1 MQAFLVFQSDFGMA
15 DGAVSAMK
23 GVAYSVDPGLVIS
36 DITHEIT
43 PYKSVIA
50 RTAGGQYIVTPNN
63 GTLTHIAAF
72 LGITELRLIEEQ
84 RNRLKNSEAS
94 YTFYGRD
101 VYAYTG
107 ARLAAGLISFEE
119 VGPRLEMD
127 DLVSL
132 DLYGAT
138 LKGSSVTGQIDI
150 LDVRFGS
157 LWTSIPF
164 ETFNALG
171 ISFGDYIE
179 VRIFRE
185 SSLVYINQIT
195 YGRSFAD
202 VMVGMPVLYMNS
214 VGHMALAINQGSFAR
229 AYNIGTGPNLSLD
242 NSDCKSRSLTCKRI
256 CLQTSVYHSEE
267 ELHERYARWDTRAR
281 GNCGHRYLA
290 HQGQDAA
297 CLTGKASAPVALRI
311 GCAAGLVF

>member
-23 GVAYSVDPGLVIS
+23 GVAYSVDPSLVIS

-43 PYKSVIA
+43 PYNIFEASYRLFQTLTYWPANTVFVSVVDPGVGTSRQSVIA

-171 ISFGDYIE
+171 ISFGDYTE

-185 SSLVYINQIT
+185 RSLVYINQIT

-229 AYNIGTGPNLSLD
+229 AYNIGTGSPWTIVLS
-242 NSDCKSRSLTCKRI
+242 R
-256 CLQTSVYHSEE
+256 V
-267 ELHERYARWDTRAR
+267 R
-281 GNCGHRYLA
+281 GN
-290 HQGQDAA
+290 
-297 CLTGKASAPVALRI
+297 LR
-311 GCAAGLVF
+311 

>member
-1 MQAFLVFQSDFGMA
+1 MQAFPVFQSDFGMA

-23 GVAYSVDPGLVIS
+23 GVAYSVDPSLVIS

-43 PYKSVIA
+43 PYNIFEASYRLFQTLPYWPANTVFVSVVDPGVGTSRQSVIA

-164 ETFNALG
+164 ETFNELG
-171 ISFGDYIE
+171 ISFGDYTE

-229 AYNIGTGPNLSLD
+229 AYNIGTGSPWTIVLS
-242 NSDCKSRSLTCKRI
+242 R
-256 CLQTSVYHSEE
+256 V
-267 ELHERYARWDTRAR
+267 R
-281 GNCGHRYLA
+281 GN
-290 HQGQDAA
+290 
-297 CLTGKASAPVALRI
+297 LR
-311 GCAAGLVF
+311 

>member
-23 GVAYSVDPGLVIS
+23 GVAYSVDPSLVIS

-43 PYKSVIA
+43 PYNIFEASYRLFQTLPYWPANTVFVSVVDPGVGTSRQSVIA

-171 ISFGDYIE
+171 ISFGDYTE

-229 AYNIGTGPNLSLD
+229 AYNIGTGSPWTIVLS
-242 NSDCKSRSLTCKRI
+242 R
-256 CLQTSVYHSEE
+256 V
-267 ELHERYARWDTRAR
+267 R
-281 GNCGHRYLA
+281 GN
-290 HQGQDAA
+290 
-297 CLTGKASAPVALRI
+297 LR
-311 GCAAGLVF
+311 

>member
-23 GVAYSVDPGLVIS
+23 GVAYSVDPSLVIS

-43 PYKSVIA
+43 PYNIFEASYRLFQTLPYWPANTVFVSVVDPGVGTSRQSVIA
-50 RTAGGQYIVTPNN
+50 RTACGQYIVTPNN

-72 LGITELRLIEEQ
+72 LGITEIRLIEEQ

-171 ISFGDYIE
+171 ISFGDYTE

-229 AYNIGTGPNLSLD
+229 AYNIGTGSPWTIVLS
-242 NSDCKSRSLTCKRI
+242 R
-256 CLQTSVYHSEE
+256 V
-267 ELHERYARWDTRAR
+267 R
-281 GNCGHRYLA
+281 GN
-290 HQGQDAA
+290 
-297 CLTGKASAPVALRI
+297 LR
-311 GCAAGLVF
+311 

>member
-23 GVAYSVDPGLVIS
+23 GVAYSVDSSLVIS
-36 DITHEIT
+36 DITNEIT
-43 PYKSVIA
+43 PYNIFDASYRLFQTLPYWPANTDLVSVVDPGVGTSRQSVIA

-72 LGITELRLIEEQ
+72 LGITEIRLIEEQ

-171 ISFGDYIE
+171 ISFGDYTE

-185 SSLVYINQIT
+185 NSLVYINQIT

-229 AYNIGTGPNLSLD
+229 AYNIGTGSPWTIVLS
-242 NSDCKSRSLTCKRI
+242 RF
-256 CLQTSVYHSEE
+256 
-267 ELHERYARWDTRAR
+267 R
-281 GNCGHRYLA
+281 GN
-290 HQGQDAA
+290 
-297 CLTGKASAPVALRI
+297 LR
-311 GCAAGLVF
+311 

>member
-43 PYKSVIA
+43 PYNIFEASYRLFQTLPYWPANTVFVSVVDPGVGTSRQSVIA

-127 DLVSL
+127 NIVSL

-171 ISFGDYIE
+171 ISFGDYTE

-229 AYNIGTGPNLSLD
+229 AYNIGTGSPWTIVLS
-242 NSDCKSRSLTCKRI
+242 R
-256 CLQTSVYHSEE
+256 V
-267 ELHERYARWDTRAR
+267 R
-281 GNCGHRYLA
+281 G
-290 HQGQDAA
+290 D
-297 CLTGKASAPVALRI
+297 LR
-311 GCAAGLVF
+311 

>member
-23 GVAYSVDPGLVIS
+23 GVAYSVDPSLVIS

-43 PYKSVIA
+43 PYNIFEASYRLFQTLPYWPANTVFVSVVDPGVGTSRQSVIA

-72 LGITELRLIEEQ
+72 LGITEIRLIEEQ

-171 ISFGDYIE
+171 ISFGDYTE

-185 SSLVYINQIT
+185 RSLVYINQIT

-229 AYNIGTGPNLSLD
+229 AYNIGTGSPWTIVLS
-242 NSDCKSRSLTCKRI
+242 R
-256 CLQTSVYHSEE
+256 V
-267 ELHERYARWDTRAR
+267 R
-281 GNCGHRYLA
+281 GN
-290 HQGQDAA
+290 
-297 CLTGKASAPVALRI
+297 LR
-311 GCAAGLVF
+311 

>member
-23 GVAYSVDPGLVIS
+23 GVAYSVDPSLVIS

-43 PYKSVIA
+43 PYNIFEASYRLFQTLPEWPANTVLVSVVDPRVGTSRQSVIA

-171 ISFGDYIE
+171 ISFGDYTE

-229 AYNIGTGPNLSLD
+229 AYNIGTGSPWTIVLS
-242 NSDCKSRSLTCKRI
+242 R
-256 CLQTSVYHSEE
+256 V
-267 ELHERYARWDTRAR
+267 R
-281 GNCGHRYLA
+281 GN
-290 HQGQDAA
+290 
-297 CLTGKASAPVALRI
+297 LR
-311 GCAAGLVF
+311 

>member
-23 GVAYSVDPGLVIS
+23 GVAYSVDPSLVIS

-43 PYKSVIA
+43 PYNIFEASYRLFQTLPYWPANTVFVSVVDPGVGTSRQSVIA

-127 DLVSL
+127 NIVSL

-164 ETFNALG
+164 ETFNELG
-171 ISFGDYIE
+171 ISFGDYTE

-229 AYNIGTGPNLSLD
+229 AYNIGTGSPWTIVLS
-242 NSDCKSRSLTCKRI
+242 R
-256 CLQTSVYHSEE
+256 V
-267 ELHERYARWDTRAR
+267 R
-281 GNCGHRYLA
+281 G
-290 HQGQDAA
+290 D
-297 CLTGKASAPVALRI
+297 LR
-311 GCAAGLVF
+311 